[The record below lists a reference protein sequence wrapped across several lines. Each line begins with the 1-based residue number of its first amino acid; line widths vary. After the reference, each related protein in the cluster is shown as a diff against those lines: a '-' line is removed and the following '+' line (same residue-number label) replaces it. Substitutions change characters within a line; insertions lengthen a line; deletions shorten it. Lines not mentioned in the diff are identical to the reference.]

1 MMKTLMTRLMMKN
14 QLLISIFLLISATLT
29 FANNTKTQELKLY
42 KGNYTLEGVIQ
53 AISNQSGYVFSYSSK
68 RINPKQC
75 INVKS
80 QNYKNINDLL
90 DRVLPKTIS
99 YSIHNKFVIL
109 NSVKVVEKPVKA
121 PEIRRVSMDEP
132 KVSTPVDIK
141 PSYST
146 SEVHE
151 TVNTVE
157 IPASSPI
164 AQDTLIKPLTPDKPK
179 EVHIQDQPETPAAPE
194 KKPSGEVKLPK
205 TKPERAVK
213 PQPTKSAIGKPDLPK
228 IQPYVDVELSAYHL
242 FANASAHFGL
252 QPIYGTA
259 SYSMDLNSS
268 LIGFGIGSRL
278 LAYQRLSLH
287 AEITDHLIIGGNN
300 FNKGIRVNFVQL
312 RPTVSYRILPN
323 LDVFVGPQCYL
334 LFKNLKDSTSG
345 ALVREGQQ
353 FGFGATAGIK
363 LDLSPWIFK
372 PNNKQSLARI
382 ETKKRPSK

>member
-1 MMKTLMTRLMMKN
+1 MKMPMMKTLMKMLMMKN
-14 QLLISIFLLISATLT
+14 QLLILIFLLISATLT

-42 KGNYTLEGVIQ
+42 KGNYTLEGVTQ

-68 RINPKQC
+68 RINPKQY

-121 PEIRRVSMDEP
+121 PEMRRKSIDEP
-132 KVSTPVDIK
+132 KVSAPVDIK
-141 PSYST
+141 PSYTT
-146 SEVHE
+146 SEVLE

-157 IPASSPI
+157 IPTNRFLAH
-164 AQDTLIKPLTPDKPK
+164 DTLIKLLTPDKPK
-179 EVHIQDQPETPAAPE
+179 EVHPQNQQVTPASPE
-194 KKPSGEVKLPK
+194 KRLSSEVKLPK
-205 TKPERAVK
+205 TKPEGSVK
-213 PQPTKSAIGKPDLPK
+213 PQPTKSAIVKTDLPK
-228 IQPYVDVELSAYHL
+228 SQPYVDVELSVYQL

-259 SYSMDLNSS
+259 SYSMDLQSS

-278 LAYQRLSLH
+278 LSYQRLSLH

-300 FNKGIRVNFVQL
+300 FNKGIRVNFIQF

-345 ALVREGQQ
+345 ALVKEGQQ

-363 LDLSPWIFK
+363 LDLSPWIF
-372 PNNKQSLARI
+372 QSKSNQAF
-382 ETKKRPSK
+382 KRK

>member
-1 MMKTLMTRLMMKN
+1 MKLLMMKILMTRLMMKN

-121 PEIRRVSMDEP
+121 PEIRRVSKDEP
-132 KVSTPVDIK
+132 KVSTPVDIE

-146 SEVHE
+146 NEVLE

-157 IPASSPI
+157 IPTSSPI
-164 AQDTLIKPLTPDKPK
+164 AHDTLIKPLTPDKPH
-179 EVHIQDQPETPAAPE
+179 EVQTQNQQETSVAPK
-194 KKPSGEVKLPK
+194 KKPSSEVKLPK

-213 PQPTKSAIGKPDLPK
+213 AQPTKSAIGKPDLPK

-259 SYSMDLNSS
+259 SYSMDLQSS
-268 LIGFGIGSRL
+268 LIGFGIGSRVIS
-278 LAYQRLSLH
+278 YQRLSLH

-312 RPTVSYRILPN
+312 RPTLSYRILPN

-345 ALVREGQQ
+345 ALIREGQQ

-363 LDLSPWIFK
+363 LDLSPWIF
-372 PNNKQSLARI
+372 QSKTNQAF
-382 ETKKRPSK
+382 KRR

>member
-1 MMKTLMTRLMMKN
+1 MKMPMMKTLMKMLMMKN
-14 QLLISIFLLISATLT
+14 QLLILIFLLISATLT

-42 KGNYTLEGVIQ
+42 KGNYTLEGVTQ

-99 YSIHNKFVIL
+99 YSIHNKFIVL

-121 PEIRRVSMDEP
+121 PEIRRVSKYEP
-132 KVSTPVDIK
+132 KVSTPVDIE

-146 SEVHE
+146 NEELE

-157 IPASSPI
+157 IPTNSPI
-164 AQDTLIKPLTPDKPK
+164 AHDTLIKPVTTDRPK
-179 EVHIQDQPETPAAPE
+179 EVHPQNQPETPAAPE
-194 KKPSGEVKLPK
+194 KRPSSEVKLPK
-205 TKPERAVK
+205 TKPERALK

-259 SYSMDLNSS
+259 SYSMDLQSS
-268 LIGFGIGSRL
+268 LIGFGIGSRVL
-278 LAYQRLSLH
+278 SYKRLSIH
-287 AEITDHLIIGGNN
+287 TEITDHFIIGGNN

-345 ALVREGQQ
+345 ALIREGQQ

-363 LDLSPWIFK
+363 LDLSPWIF
-372 PNNKQSLARI
+372 QSKTNQAF
-382 ETKKRPSK
+382 KRR

>member
-1 MMKTLMTRLMMKN
+1 MNGMKMLMMRNFKDKDAVKN
-14 QLLISIFLLISATLT
+14 QLLISFFLLISATLT

-42 KGNYTLEGVIQ
+42 KGNYTLEGVTQ

-99 YSIHNKFVIL
+99 YSIHNKFIVL

-121 PEIRRVSMDEP
+121 PEIRRVSKDEP
-132 KVSTPVDIK
+132 KVSTPVEVK

-146 SEVHE
+146 NEVLE

-157 IPASSPI
+157 IPTSSPI
-164 AQDTLIKPLTPDKPK
+164 AHDTLIKPLTPDKPH
-179 EVHIQDQPETPAAPE
+179 EVQTQNQQETSVAPK
-194 KKPSGEVKLPK
+194 KKPSSEVKLPK

-259 SYSMDLNSS
+259 SYSMDLQSS
-268 LIGFGIGSRL
+268 LIGFGIGSRVL
-278 LAYQRLSLH
+278 SYKRLSIH
-287 AEITDHLIIGGNN
+287 AEITDHFIIGGNN

-345 ALVREGQQ
+345 ALIREGQQ

-363 LDLSPWIFK
+363 LDLSPWIF
-372 PNNKQSLARI
+372 QSKTNQAF
-382 ETKKRPSK
+382 KRR